1 MDTQTRHALK
11 HDRFVDTTHS
21 TLDWAS
27 ANRGQL
33 IRVLVIALVVLAAA
47 IASFWVWSSRQQSAE
62 NLLGQAMT
70 IYGTPLR
77 QPGVPADQTQGSY
90 ATAAERA
97 KAAHPIFEE
106 AANKYS
112 WFRAGEDARYF
123 AGLTDLDMGD
133 QSAAQSELKKAADAH
148 NSNIAALGKM
158 ALASL
163 YIEQKQPQ
171 QAIDIYNQLIK
182 NPTATVPASEAKLQ
196 LAQLYETSNP
206 SEARRLY
213 AEIKDQDKTDA
224 AGQIAS
230 QKLQTLK

>member
-1 MDTQTRHALK
+1 VDTQTRHALK
-11 HDRFVDTTHS
+11 HDRFVDTTNS

-33 IRVLVIALVVLAAA
+33 IKVFVIAVVVLAAL
-47 IASFWVWSSRQQSAE
+47 IASAWVWNSREQSAE

-77 QPGVPADQTQGSY
+77 QPGEPADAAQGSY
-90 ATAAERA
+90 ATAADRA

-106 AANKYS
+106 AANKYG
-112 WFRAGEDARYF
+112 WYKAGEDARYF

-133 QSAAQSELKKAADAH
+133 QSAAESELTKAADAH
-148 NSNIAALGKM
+148 NSNVAALGKM

-163 YIEQKQPQ
+163 YVDEKQPQ
-171 QAIDIYNQLIK
+171 KAIDIYNQLIK
-182 NPTATVPASEAKLQ
+182 NPAATVPASEAKLQ
-196 LAQLYETSNP
+196 LAALYETSNP
-206 SEARRLY
+206 AEAKRLY